1 MHVCE
6 REYLSG
12 SNLLEIGA
20 IFVQV
25 GRSTMVVVRM
35 YLVRVREIV
44 FSGSREICSQSIES
58 RQCCE
63 ILLNYVEI

>member
-1 MHVCE
+1 MRE

-20 IFVQV
+20 IFAQV
-25 GRSTMVVVRM
+25 GRSTRVVRM
-35 YLVRVREIV
+35 YLVRVRGIV

>member
-12 SNLLEIGA
+12 SNLLEIEV
-20 IFVQV
+20 FVAQV
-25 GRSTMVVVRM
+25 GRPTRVVRM
-35 YLVRVREIV
+35 YLVRVRGIV
-44 FSGSREICSQSIES
+44 FYGSREICSQSIEF